1 MDNQY
6 NYNTPNDQFQNQAK
20 ENTIPSQISLILI
33 ITKAKEYVKRKGDL
47 FMDNQYNYNT
57 PNDQFQNQATGNGG
71 PDFHFGQTDPDFSHR
86 KKEMK
91 PRDHKKVAKIA
102 GGLCFAV
109 AFGVIASAAFQTT
122 NFVGNALFGEKVK
135 TEKSSEKKV
144 DSTSLTRTSST
155 VTSDVI
161 ASAAFQTTNFV
172 GNALFGEKVK
182 TEKSS
187 EKKVDST
194 SLTRTSSTVT
204 SDVSEVVNSVMPSV
218 VSITNM
224 SVQQV
229 QSFFGGT
236 SSQEVQSSGSGIIV
250 GQNDTELL
258 IATNNSVVSI
268 TNMSVQQVQSFFG
281 GTSSQEVQSSGSG
294 IIVGQNDTE
303 LLIATNNHVVEGST
317 TLTVSFINES
327 SAEAKIKGTDA
338 SRDLAVIAVP
348 LENIEEETMGEIKVA
363 TLGDS
368 TKLQVGEPVIAIGN
382 ALGYGQS
389 VTTGIVSALNRQID
403 MEGFDAELI
412 QTDAAINPGNS
423 GGALVNANGE
433 VIGITT
439 GIVSALNRQI
449 DMEGFDAE
457 LIQTDAA
464 INPGNSGGA
473 LVNANGEVIGIN
485 TVKVSSDAVEGMG
498 YAIPIS
504 DANETITT
512 LMNKETRE
520 QVPEDE
526 RGFLGVEITNVEAE
540 SAELYGMPTGVY
552 IRNVI
557 EGTGAEKA
565 GLVRG
570 GVITELDGSSVDS
583 MTTLQNLLSYYRVG
597 ETVTLTVEM
606 PGKDGSYE
614 EKEVEVVLSEKQTE
628 TAIPKR

>member
-1 MDNQY
+1 
-6 NYNTPNDQFQNQAK
+6 
-20 ENTIPSQISLILI
+20 
-33 ITKAKEYVKRKGDL
+33 
-47 FMDNQYNYNT
+47 MDNQYNYNT

-86 KKEMK
+86 KKEKK
-91 PRDHKKVAKIA
+91 PRDHKKAAKTA

-155 VTSDVI
+155 VTSDV
-161 ASAAFQTTNFV
+161 
-172 GNALFGEKVK
+172 
-182 TEKSS
+182 
-187 EKKVDST
+187 
-194 SLTRTSSTVT
+194 
-204 SDVSEVVNSVMPSV
+204 SEVVNSVMP
-218 VSITNM
+218 
-224 SVQQV
+224 
-229 QSFFGGT
+229 
-236 SSQEVQSSGSGIIV
+236 
-250 GQNDTELL
+250 
-258 IATNNSVVSI
+258 SVVSI

-389 VTTGIVSALNRQID
+389 V
-403 MEGFDAELI
+403 
-412 QTDAAINPGNS
+412 
-423 GGALVNANGE
+423 
-433 VIGITT
+433 TT

>member
-1 MDNQY
+1 
-6 NYNTPNDQFQNQAK
+6 
-20 ENTIPSQISLILI
+20 
-33 ITKAKEYVKRKGDL
+33 
-47 FMDNQYNYNT
+47 MDNQYNYNT

-86 KKEMK
+86 KKEKK

-109 AFGVIASAAFQTT
+109 AFG
-122 NFVGNALFGEKVK
+122 
-135 TEKSSEKKV
+135 
-144 DSTSLTRTSST
+144 
-155 VTSDVI
+155 VI

-258 IATNNSVVSI
+258 IATNN
-268 TNMSVQQVQSFFG
+268 
-281 GTSSQEVQSSGSG
+281 
-294 IIVGQNDTE
+294 
-303 LLIATNNHVVEGST
+303 HVVEGST

-348 LENIEEETMGEIKVA
+348 LENIEGETMGEIKVA

-389 VTTGIVSALNRQID
+389 V
-403 MEGFDAELI
+403 
-412 QTDAAINPGNS
+412 
-423 GGALVNANGE
+423 
-433 VIGITT
+433 TT

-614 EKEVEVVLSEKQTE
+614 EKEVEVVLSEKETE

>member
-1 MDNQY
+1 
-6 NYNTPNDQFQNQAK
+6 
-20 ENTIPSQISLILI
+20 
-33 ITKAKEYVKRKGDL
+33 
-47 FMDNQYNYNT
+47 MDNQYNYNT

-86 KKEMK
+86 KKEKK

-109 AFGVIASAAFQTT
+109 AFG
-122 NFVGNALFGEKVK
+122 
-135 TEKSSEKKV
+135 
-144 DSTSLTRTSST
+144 
-155 VTSDVI
+155 VI

-258 IATNNSVVSI
+258 IATNN
-268 TNMSVQQVQSFFG
+268 
-281 GTSSQEVQSSGSG
+281 
-294 IIVGQNDTE
+294 
-303 LLIATNNHVVEGST
+303 HVVEGST

-348 LENIEEETMGEIKVA
+348 LEKIEEETMGEIKVA

-389 VTTGIVSALNRQID
+389 V
-403 MEGFDAELI
+403 
-412 QTDAAINPGNS
+412 
-423 GGALVNANGE
+423 
-433 VIGITT
+433 TT

-614 EKEVEVVLSEKQTE
+614 EKEVEVVLSEK
-628 TAIPKR
+628 

>member
-1 MDNQY
+1 
-6 NYNTPNDQFQNQAK
+6 
-20 ENTIPSQISLILI
+20 
-33 ITKAKEYVKRKGDL
+33 
-47 FMDNQYNYNT
+47 MDNQYNYNT

-86 KKEMK
+86 KKEKK

-155 VTSDVI
+155 VTSDV
-161 ASAAFQTTNFV
+161 
-172 GNALFGEKVK
+172 
-182 TEKSS
+182 
-187 EKKVDST
+187 
-194 SLTRTSSTVT
+194 
-204 SDVSEVVNSVMPSV
+204 SEVVNSVMP
-218 VSITNM
+218 
-224 SVQQV
+224 
-229 QSFFGGT
+229 
-236 SSQEVQSSGSGIIV
+236 
-250 GQNDTELL
+250 
-258 IATNNSVVSI
+258 SVVSI

-433 VIGITT
+433 VIGI
-439 GIVSALNRQI
+439 
-449 DMEGFDAE
+449 
-457 LIQTDAA
+457 
-464 INPGNSGGA
+464 
-473 LVNANGEVIGIN
+473 N

-520 QVPEDE
+520 QVSEDE

>member
-1 MDNQY
+1 
-6 NYNTPNDQFQNQAK
+6 
-20 ENTIPSQISLILI
+20 
-33 ITKAKEYVKRKGDL
+33 
-47 FMDNQYNYNT
+47 MDNQYNYNT

-86 KKEMK
+86 KKEKK

-155 VTSDVI
+155 VTSDV
-161 ASAAFQTTNFV
+161 
-172 GNALFGEKVK
+172 
-182 TEKSS
+182 
-187 EKKVDST
+187 
-194 SLTRTSSTVT
+194 
-204 SDVSEVVNSVMPSV
+204 SEVVNSVMP
-218 VSITNM
+218 
-224 SVQQV
+224 
-229 QSFFGGT
+229 
-236 SSQEVQSSGSGIIV
+236 
-250 GQNDTELL
+250 
-258 IATNNSVVSI
+258 SVVSI

-412 QTDAAINPGNS
+412 QTDAAINP
-423 GGALVNANGE
+423 E
-433 VIGITT
+433 
-439 GIVSALNRQI
+439 
-449 DMEGFDAE
+449 
-457 LIQTDAA
+457 
-464 INPGNSGGA
+464 NSGGA

>member
-6 NYNTPNDQFQNQAK
+6 NY
-20 ENTIPSQISLILI
+20 S
-33 ITKAKEYVKRKGDL
+33 
-47 FMDNQYNYNT
+47 T

-86 KKEMK
+86 KKEKK

-109 AFGVIASAAFQTT
+109 AFG
-122 NFVGNALFGEKVK
+122 
-135 TEKSSEKKV
+135 
-144 DSTSLTRTSST
+144 
-155 VTSDVI
+155 VI

-258 IATNNSVVSI
+258 IATNN
-268 TNMSVQQVQSFFG
+268 
-281 GTSSQEVQSSGSG
+281 
-294 IIVGQNDTE
+294 
-303 LLIATNNHVVEGST
+303 HVVEGST

-363 TLGDS
+363 ILGDS

-389 VTTGIVSALNRQID
+389 V
-403 MEGFDAELI
+403 
-412 QTDAAINPGNS
+412 
-423 GGALVNANGE
+423 
-433 VIGITT
+433 TT

>member
-1 MDNQY
+1 
-6 NYNTPNDQFQNQAK
+6 
-20 ENTIPSQISLILI
+20 
-33 ITKAKEYVKRKGDL
+33 
-47 FMDNQYNYNT
+47 MDNQYNYNT

-86 KKEMK
+86 KKEKK

-155 VTSDVI
+155 VTSDV
-161 ASAAFQTTNFV
+161 
-172 GNALFGEKVK
+172 
-182 TEKSS
+182 
-187 EKKVDST
+187 
-194 SLTRTSSTVT
+194 
-204 SDVSEVVNSVMPSV
+204 SEVVNSVMPSV
-218 VSITNM
+218 VSITNR
-224 SVQQV
+224 
-229 QSFFGGT
+229 
-236 SSQEVQSSGSGIIV
+236 
-250 GQNDTELL
+250 
-258 IATNNSVVSI
+258 
-268 TNMSVQQVQSFFG
+268 SVQQVQSFFG

-389 VTTGIVSALNRQID
+389 V
-403 MEGFDAELI
+403 
-412 QTDAAINPGNS
+412 
-423 GGALVNANGE
+423 
-433 VIGITT
+433 TT

>member
-1 MDNQY
+1 MEDRIFISDRQ
-6 NYNTPNDQFQNQAK
+6 T
-20 ENTIPSQISLILI
+20 QIFL
-33 ITKAKEYVKRKGDL
+33 TEK
-47 FMDNQYNYNT
+47 
-57 PNDQFQNQATGNGG
+57 
-71 PDFHFGQTDPDFSHR
+71 
-86 KKEMK
+86 K

-155 VTSDVI
+155 VTSDV
-161 ASAAFQTTNFV
+161 
-172 GNALFGEKVK
+172 
-182 TEKSS
+182 
-187 EKKVDST
+187 
-194 SLTRTSSTVT
+194 
-204 SDVSEVVNSVMPSV
+204 SEVVNSVMP
-218 VSITNM
+218 
-224 SVQQV
+224 
-229 QSFFGGT
+229 
-236 SSQEVQSSGSGIIV
+236 
-250 GQNDTELL
+250 
-258 IATNNSVVSI
+258 SVVSI

-389 VTTGIVSALNRQID
+389 V
-403 MEGFDAELI
+403 
-412 QTDAAINPGNS
+412 
-423 GGALVNANGE
+423 
-433 VIGITT
+433 TT